1 MQKAG
6 SETVVLKSTLE
17 AVKYSINTAEN
28 SVPPMERTEIGSS
41 PKIKQEEWRRDYK
54 KKKAKK

>member
-1 MQKAG
+1 M
-6 SETVVLKSTLE
+6 VLKSTLE